1 MESIAPRGAL
11 ERIAPSKV
19 SDEKFVKVA
28 PRGYQVAVENDFVT
42 IPSYS
47 NLIRARD
54 VFRSK
59 GWESRN
65 DYYAQIGLKNYD
77 IKGINYCLTP
87 HEIKHERFSVQSEN
101 CWLSKLHIKGI
112 CQPPGNPLI
121 DIQLPTEYVSLSQS
135 HSYSH

>member
-11 ERIAPSKV
+11 ERIGRSKV

-65 DYYAQIGLKNYD
+65 DCYAQISLKNYD

-87 HEIKHERFSVQSEN
+87 MK
-101 CWLSKLHIKGI
+101 
-112 CQPPGNPLI
+112 
-121 DIQLPTEYVSLSQS
+121 
-135 HSYSH
+135 